1 MYTIDPTQDEPIML
15 LNKQIGMSYNE
26 YGEWDGVP
34 YIDGAEFQQELMYLD
49 TLGKKSIL
57 VKINSEGG
65 SVIEGMKIFD
75 AILTTKTPVDT
86 YNGGI
91 AASIAGAI
99 FMAGRKRYM
108 ADYANFMCHPVS
120 GDVNDKT
127 KLAFTDSIVNMIQ
140 SKCNLKPHNVSAMM
154 EATTWINSDMCEEYG
169 ICTEI
174 VTTEDKNKKYMP
186 TDAKDM
192 LAYCNKIIHKT
203 LKTNNME
210 LKQITNKLN
219 LVEGADVSVIN
230 NAIDQLIQAK
240 NQAETN
246 VTELQANLD
255 AANAELQA
263 AQEKLNA
270 AQAEL
275 DAAKAETEAAKEEAA
290 TLEATEAVNK
300 FSSRIGN
307 DPEVL
312 STWVNLYKANKETT
326 TKMLEAI
333 PLNRVANQANV
344 ENPATQKTSME
355 AVMMQIKAK
364 QSKN

>member
-1 MYTIDPTQDEPIML
+1 
-15 LNKQIGMSYNE
+15 MSYNE
-26 YGEWDGVP
+26 YGQWDGLP

-99 FMAGRKRYM
+99 YMAGRKRYM

-120 GDVNDKT
+120 GSNSDKT

-154 EATTWINSDMCEEYG
+154 EATTWINADKCMEYE

-174 VTTEDKNKKYMP
+174 VTTEDKNKKYMQSA
-186 TDAKDM
+186 TDVRAM
-192 LAYCNKIIHKT
+192 LAYSNNILNES
-203 LKTNNME
+203 LKTNNMD

-219 LVEGADVSVIN
+219 LIDGADMNVIN
-230 NAIDQLIQAK
+230 NAIDNLIKAK
-240 NQAETN
+240 NQAETTATELQTTLDEAQ
-246 VTELQANLD
+246 TELQAAQDKVATIQSELD
-255 AANAELQA
+255 AANAATVE
-263 AQEKLNA
+263 AQEA
-270 AQAEL
+270 
-275 DAAKAETEAAKEEAA
+275 AA
-290 TLEATEAVNK
+290 TVEATEAVNK
-300 FSSRIGN
+300 FAAKIGN
-307 DPEVL
+307 DAEVL

-326 TKMLEAI
+326 VKMLEAI
-333 PLNRVANQANV
+333 PLNRVANQAPV
-344 ENPATQKTSME
+344 TPTGEQKTSME
-355 AVMMQIKAK
+355 SVMMGIKAK
-364 QSKN
+364 QLANQSKN